1 MFHFSCHSHGIDFLQ
16 GSLIPFI
23 QDWHLETKIWLVGVP
38 IVAEILLLGSEQTEL
53 GSVCVYVCVR
63 VRVRVHTHTNTLTT
77 HLYLFCIYPSIV
89 KFLIPVQQ
97 HRIPSSFPFFLFVTP
112 SLGC

>member
-63 VRVRVHTHTNTLTT
+63 VCTCTCTYTHKHSYYTSIFI
-77 HLYLFCIYPSIV
+77 LYLSIHSE
-89 KFLIPVQQ
+89 ISD
-97 HRIPSSFPFFLFVTP
+97 SSPTTQNSF
-112 SLGC
+112 